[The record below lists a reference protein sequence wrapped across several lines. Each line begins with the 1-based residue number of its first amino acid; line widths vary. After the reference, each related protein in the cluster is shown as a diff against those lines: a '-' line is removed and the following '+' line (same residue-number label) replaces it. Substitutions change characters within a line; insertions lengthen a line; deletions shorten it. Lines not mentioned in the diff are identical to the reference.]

1 MIPVFSCNFDVQTQI
16 KQIAAW
22 QINRQMKIDDALV
35 NRLAELAKLEFD
47 DASREEIKQD
57 LSKILSLV
65 EKLQELDTDNVEP
78 LIYLTEETNVLRD
91 DKAERNYPKE
101 EALKNAPDK
110 DSDYFKVPKVL
121 KK

>member
-1 MIPVFSCNFDVQTQI
+1 
-16 KQIAAW
+16 
-22 QINRQMKIDDALV
+22 MKIDDALV
-35 NRLAELAKLEFD
+35 NRLAELSKLRFD
-47 DASREEIKQD
+47 DASREAVKED
-57 LSKILSLV
+57 LTKIFTLV

-78 LIYLTEETNVLRD
+78 LIYLNEDVNVLRPD
-91 DKAERNYPKE
+91 EPKRDYSKE